1 MRMSLVFLLAAM
13 VLAGSPGQAQE
24 VALADPQLVTIRHQV
39 LLPFLEALKN
49 GDVSEIKRHMSLE
62 LYERNRVLLD
72 ENMEY
77 PAFLRNYY
85 KDISFRVVKAE
96 KDLAGEGIVFHVSF
110 DSTGGDS
117 SIHELKLSKE
127 QGGNQQS
134 DAWVIKEF

>member
-1 MRMSLVFLLAAM
+1 MKMSLVFLLAAM

-24 VALADPQLVTIRHQV
+24 SALTDPQLVTIKDQV
-39 LLPFLEALKN
+39 LLPFFEALKN
-49 GDVSEIKRHMSLE
+49 GDVSAIKRHMSLE

-77 PAFLRNYY
+77 PAFLRDYY

-96 KDLAGEGIVFHVSF
+96 RDLRGEDIIFHVSF

-117 SIHELKLSKE
+117 SIHEWKLSKE
-127 QGGNQQS
+127 ERENLQS
-134 DAWVIKEF
+134 DAWVINEF